1 MNSSYIS
8 PFAKPVYIMLK
19 PVGSVC
25 NLACEYCYYLEKSKF
40 YPDVK
45 NHIMTD
51 QILEKFIKEYM
62 ECQTMQE
69 VLFTWHG
76 GETLMRP
83 ISFYK
88 KALELQR
95 KYAGGRQIDNCI
107 QTNGTLLNDEWCQFF
122 KENNFLVGVSID
134 GPQEFHDEYRRNRQ
148 GLPSFYKVM
157 KGIELLK
164 KHGVEYNAMAVVN
177 DYNVDY
183 PLEFYNFFK
192 ELDCRFIQFAP
203 IVERIGRHK
212 EGTKLSSPEEQDAA
226 IELAP
231 FSVDSEKWGDFLCA
245 LFDGGWDKKPEE
257 WQLPRIYSHI
267 KKLQPTCAVGVN
279 HTIVLKEGERK
290 FALPDSMIVDNKY
303 TFQYFPSDF
312 RLWDPKIA
320 HKADKKQYLHQ
331 GKSYYLPFEHT
342 LCLSK
347 AWNWFQKSSI
357 MPVRDLDELEELFYW
372 CTDNDNT
379 LVVNIPPDQT
389 GRIREHEA
397 NTIIGL
403 NKRLGIKKGKP
414 LPRNGK
420 FISLNSNVTAS
431 STYGND
437 EDKYGAQFATDGGM
451 QTRWAAADT
460 VATLSLTLDEKEPF
474 NKISIFEYCDVKNGA
489 DGFSNYRTNRIKDY
503 QIEIWKDGEWETI
516 YRSDV
521 PMGDCKVIHFPY
533 SYRTSQIRLNILKAS
548 APPSIYEF
556 NVIYK

>member
-1 MNSSYIS
+1 MKAHKFIFFFTLL
-8 PFAKPVYIMLK
+8 FATVCTYAQEITPSDTPNETQKAMLK
-19 PVGSVC
+19 RG
-25 NLACEYCYYLEKSKF
+25 YG
-40 YPDVK
+40 
-45 NHIMTD
+45 M
-51 QILEKFIKEYM
+51 FIHFGVN
-62 ECQTMQE
+62 T
-69 VLFTWHG
+69 FSG
-76 GETLMRP
+76 
-83 ISFYK
+83 
-88 KALELQR
+88 
-95 KYAGGRQIDNCI
+95 
-107 QTNGTLLNDEWCQFF
+107 DEWSDGTVPVSAYNPTRLDCDQWVRVARDTGFRYVLLITKHHDGFCLWDSKYTDYDVASSPVKTDVVGEVSKACKKYGLQFAIYYSLWDRHEPLYKGKDF
-122 KENNFLVGVSID
+122 GKYID
-134 GPQEFHDEYRRNRQ
+134 YMQNQ
-148 GLPSFYKVM
+148 LT
-157 KGIELLK
+157 ELLT
-164 KHGVEYNAMAVVN
+164 HYGPVQE
-177 DYNVDY
+177 
-183 PLEFYNFFK
+183 
-192 ELDCRFIQFAP
+192 I
-203 IVERIGRHK
+203 
-212 EGTKLSSPEEQDAA
+212 
-226 IELAP
+226 
-231 FSVDSEKWGDFLCA
+231 W
-245 LFDGGWDKKPEE
+245 FDGGWDKKPEE

-279 HTIVLKEGERK
+279 HTIVLKEGKRK